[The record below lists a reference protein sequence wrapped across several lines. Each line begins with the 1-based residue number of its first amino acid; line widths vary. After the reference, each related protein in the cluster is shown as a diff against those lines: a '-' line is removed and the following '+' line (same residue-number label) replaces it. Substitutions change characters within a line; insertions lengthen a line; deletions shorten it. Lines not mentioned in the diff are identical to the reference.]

1 MLPLK
6 QKQKNE
12 CCFKSSVKL
21 NVHILSFSV
30 FLTLDAK
37 MLAPMVKKQGLTL
50 FFVKLGDLR
59 MFIQRPHL
67 CLFKNT
73 VRERF
78 FID

>member
-1 MLPLK
+1 MK
-6 QKQKNE
+6 Q
-12 CCFKSSVKL
+12 
-21 NVHILSFSV
+21 NVQILSFSV

-50 FFVKLGDLR
+50 FFFVKLGDLEER